1 MSVTKCRAFWD
12 LLPLEKI
19 NYSREMLILSFTPVA
34 CIAISRGVEVMII
47 YYFIIKCKV
56 ILTPPPFFFFYM
68 KWNQYFLTCD
78 WLKQIQSRNFSKSTA
93 WRRLIIWTM
102 WVSITARAPFVKY
115 TSKQIF
121 EESIPLIIHFIQE
134 IIWKA
139 NETQII
145 TVTWFI
151 WAK

>member
-1 MSVTKCRAFWD
+1 MRFVALGKNQLFERDADFEFHTCRLHCNKPRGWGD
-12 LLPLEKI
+12 DNLLLYNKMQ
-19 NYSREMLILSFTPVA
+19 S
-34 CIAISRGVEVMII
+34 
-47 YYFIIKCKV
+47 YFN
-56 ILTPPPFFFFYM
+56 PPPFFFYM
-68 KWNQYFLTCD
+68 KWNQYYLTCD

-102 WVSITARAPFVKY
+102 WVSITARALFVKY

-121 EESIPLIIHFIQE
+121 EESNPLIIHFIQE